1 MADSDSDDNAASS
14 VASDASAA
22 ALAPAL
28 YLRML
33 NQVLKDLDKF
43 DGPLP
48 EGCVEELR
56 EAQQLLNKILD
67 KGESNEP
74 A

>member
-1 MADSDSDDNAASS
+1 MANLHE
-14 VASDASAA
+14 VHGPEYDA
-22 ALAPAL
+22 
-28 YLRML
+28 YLL

>member
-1 MADSDSDDNAASS
+1 MENLHE
-14 VASDASAA
+14 VHGPEYDA
-22 ALAPAL
+22 
-28 YLRML
+28 YLL
-33 NQVLKDLDKF
+33 NQVLQDLDKF
-43 DGPLP
+43 NGPLP

-56 EAQQLLNKILD
+56 EAQQLLGDILD

>member
-1 MADSDSDDNAASS
+1 MENLHE
-14 VASDASAA
+14 VNGPEYDA
-22 ALAPAL
+22 
-28 YLRML
+28 YLL

-56 EAQQLLNKILD
+56 EAQQLLNKILN

>member
-1 MADSDSDDNAASS
+1 MENLHE
-14 VASDASAA
+14 VNGPEYDA
-22 ALAPAL
+22 
-28 YLRML
+28 YLL

-56 EAQQLLNKILD
+56 EAQQLLGKILD
-67 KGESNEP
+67 
-74 A
+74 

>member
-1 MADSDSDDNAASS
+1 MENLHEMHGPEY
-14 VASDASAA
+14 DA
-22 ALAPAL
+22 
-28 YLRML
+28 YLL

-56 EAQQLLNKILD
+56 EAQQLLGKILD
-67 KGESNEP
+67 KGETNEP